1 MRRLKVENANIE
13 PVKIINRTLMKDERG
28 FFDRLFCNK
37 ELKKILKNRSIKQI
51 NHSFTKKRGT
61 LRGLHYQKNPY
72 KEAKIITCLKGKV
85 FDVAVD
91 IRKGSQTYL
100 KKTVNELSDQN
111 NKSIYIPEGF
121 AHGFQTMKDNCILVY
136 FHTEF
141 YNKKSSGYVNPLDP
155 KLEIEWP
162 LSISIISD
170 IDKNTKFL

>member
-1 MRRLKVENANIE
+1 MRRLRVERTNLE
-13 PVKIINRTLMKDERG
+13 PVKIINRTLMEDNRG

-37 ELKKILKNRSIKQI
+37 ELKKILKNKPIKQI
-51 NHSFTKKRGT
+51 NHSFTKKKGT

-91 IRKGSQTYL
+91 IRKDSKTYL

-121 AHGFQTMKDNCILVY
+121 AHGFQAMKDNCILVY

-141 YNKKSSGYVNPLDP
+141 YNIKSSGYVNPLDP
-155 KLEIEWP
+155 KLDINWP
-162 LSISIISD
+162 LAISIISD
-170 IDKNTKFL
+170 IDKNTKYL